1 MEMRLEIGGTRAFDD
16 PSEAHVRRE
25 IELLALGRSEFV
37 ILARRELDYIQ
48 AAQDGDAFVV
58 EWQEGGLDNHW
69 AATTPDAA
77 ALADFFATYLA
88 GGDYKSLFPFS
99 KIDL

>member
-1 MEMRLEIGGTRAFDD
+1 MRLEIGGTRAFDD
-16 PSEAHVRRE
+16 PSEEHVRRE

-37 ILARRELDYIQ
+37 ILARRKLDYIQ
-48 AAQDGDAFVV
+48 AAGEDDGFVV

-69 AATTPDAA
+69 QAETDDAD
-77 ALADFFATYLA
+77 ALADFFATYLK
-88 GGDYKSLFPFS
+88 GGEYKSLFPFE